1 MTDNKE
7 LDETVEDTDSPSVE
21 TAQEVDPATGG
32 VPAEP
37 AESAVKRLD
46 DQYAELQER
55 HLRLAAEFDN
65 YRKRVAR
72 ERLELAERAQAS
84 LVLKMVEILDD
95 MDRLVAA
102 DPTGTVDS
110 VHQAMIMVDRKLRK
124 ELEGAG
130 LERIDPAGEPFDP
143 TVHEAVAVTPPLE
156 PSQAER
162 VSATFQVGYR
172 FKGHLVRA
180 ARVQVYSSEGGE

>member
-7 LDETVEDTDSPSVE
+7 LDET
-21 TAQEVDPATGG
+21 QEVADGASSEAAADGAPATGG

-37 AESAVKRLD
+37 AESAVKRLGE
-46 DQYAELQER
+46 QYAELQEQ

-84 LVLKMVEILDD
+84 LVVKMVEILDD

-130 LERIDPAGEPFDP
+130 LERLDPAGEPFDP

-156 PSQAER
+156 PSQAEL

-180 ARVQVYSSEGGE
+180 ARVQVYSAEGSA

>member
-7 LDETVEDTDSPSVE
+7 LDESLEAPADSL
-21 TAQEVDPATGG
+21 VDAVTEAVHATGG

-84 LVLKMVEILDD
+84 LVVKMVEILDD
-95 MDRLVAA
+95 MDRLVSA
-102 DPTGTVDS
+102 DPSGTVDS
-110 VHQAMIMVDRKLRK
+110 VHQAMIMVDRKFRK
-124 ELEGAG
+124 ELEAAG
-130 LERIDPAGEPFDP
+130 LERLDPAGERFDP

-156 PSQAER
+156 PSQAEL

-180 ARVQVYSSEGGE
+180 ARVQVYSLEGSA

>member
-1 MTDNKE
+1 VTENKE
-7 LDETVEDTDSPSVE
+7 LDETLEAQADPSVE
-21 TAQEVDPATGG
+21 AATEAGPATAG

-37 AESAVKRLD
+37 AESAVKRLEE
-46 DQYAELQER
+46 QYAELQER

-65 YRKRVAR
+65 YRKRIAR

-84 LVLKMVEILDD
+84 LVLKLVEILDD

-124 ELEGAG
+124 ELEAAG
-130 LERIDPAGEPFDP
+130 LERVDPAGEPFDP
-143 TVHEAVAVTPPLE
+143 AVHEAVAVTPPLD
-156 PSQAER
+156 PSQAEL

-180 ARVQVYSSEGGE
+180 ARVQVYSAEGSA